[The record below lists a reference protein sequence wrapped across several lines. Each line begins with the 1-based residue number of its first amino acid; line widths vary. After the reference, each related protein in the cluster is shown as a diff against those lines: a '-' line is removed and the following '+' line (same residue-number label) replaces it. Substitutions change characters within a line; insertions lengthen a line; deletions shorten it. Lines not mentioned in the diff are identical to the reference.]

1 MSVAYKPRINI
12 VPHRSEHGIFIERG
26 IVACRLHLSPP
37 SSTFFYPALSYRVPA
52 IRVSFARFHGET
64 HGKDT
69 AAAALRIAIITRG
82 PR

>member
-1 MSVAYKPRINI
+1 MSVPYKPRINI
-12 VPHRSEHGIFIERG
+12 VPHRSQHERIFIERERG

-37 SSTFFYPALSYRVPA
+37 PQLFYPALFHRSSSR

-64 HGKDT
+64 RQRRGG
-69 AAAALRIAIITRG
+69 LRIAIIT